1 MEERLQKIIAKQ
13 GIASRRHA
21 EQMILAGRV
30 YLNGQLAT
38 LGQKADLAQDQ
49 ITVDG
54 AELKRSHQPK
64 HLFLL
69 LHKPVQVVT
78 TCNDPQGRRT
88 VIDLLPL
95 AYRNLGLHPVG
106 RLDAE
111 TTGAL
116 LLTNDGDLTHALT
129 HPRHHIA
136 KTYRVTVAGQP
147 SPQVLQQWRS
157 GVVLEGRDTLPAQVR
172 ILKSV
177 PVSSGTTMLE
187 VILWEGRNR
196 QIRKVAKILGHPVLQ
211 LHRAKIGP
219 LSLRDS
225 RGHLLPAGQHRP
237 LSASEIRSL
246 RHIIKIKGG
255 TDNQKDV
262 SV

>member
-30 YLNGQLAT
+30 CLNGRLAT

-54 AELKRSHQPK
+54 AALRRSHQPK
-64 HLFLL
+64 LQALL
-69 LHKPVQVVT
+69 LHKPAQVVT

-88 VIDLLPL
+88 VIDLLPP
-95 AYRNLGLHPVG
+95 AYRHMGLHPVG

-116 LLTNDGDLTHALT
+116 LLTNDGDLTYALT

-136 KTYRVTVAGQP
+136 KTYRVTVQGQP
-147 SPQVLQQWRS
+147 SPEVLHQWQA
-157 GVVLEGRDTLPAQVR
+157 GVVLDGRVTMPAQVK
-172 ILKSV
+172 ILTSA
-177 PVSSGTTMLE
+177 PSAPGTTTLE

-211 LHRAKIGP
+211 LHRDKIGP

-225 RGHLLPAGQHRP
+225 SGQPLPAGQHRP

-246 RHIIKIKGG
+246 RHIIKVEGG
-255 TDNQKDV
+255 IDNQKDV